1 MPKYLENKIFAITR
15 KEDYA
20 KEFAQ
25 LVSSEGGKT
34 IALPTIDIVPKDPS
48 IVVKFID
55 IINKKKHDYCAF
67 MSQQAVEVLFDLAN
81 KIDKTSEVISIL
93 NSITIVAVGPKTR
106 QSLIDRAVD
115 VKLVPVKYSSQ
126 GLVDLFSKIE
136 LAKTKK
142 ILIPRSGA
150 SNEFTKKAL
159 SDLGMTVDELNLY
172 TIQTSRIDSIWKDFA
187 LLVEQKKVDSVVFT
201 SASTVRSFF
210 EIMQKISL
218 HNTTSLLNDVKA
230 IISIGPFTS
239 EELRK
244 RNIRPFEAHEHSM
257 RGTFELAKTILSG
270 K

>member
-15 KEDYA
+15 KKDDA
-20 KEFAQ
+20 REFAQ

-34 IALPTIDIVPKDPS
+34 IALSTIDIVPKDPS
-48 IVVKFID
+48 VVVKFID

-67 MSQQAVEVLFDLAN
+67 MSQQAVDILFDLAN
-81 KIDKTSEVISIL
+81 RIDKTSEVISIL
-93 NSITIVAVGPKTR
+93 NSRTIVAVGPKTR
-106 QSLIDRAVD
+106 QSLIDRAID
-115 VKLVPVKYSSQ
+115 VKLLPRKYSSQ

-142 ILIPRSGA
+142 ILIPRSAA

-159 SDLGMTVDELNLY
+159 SGLGMTVDELNLY
-172 TIQTSRIDSIWKDFA
+172 TIQTSRINSVWKDFA
-187 LLVEQKKVDSVVFT
+187 LLIEQKKVDSIVFT
-201 SASTVRSFF
+201 SASAVQSFF

-218 HNTTSLLNDVKA
+218 HNTTTFLNDVKA
-230 IISIGPFTS
+230 IISIGPFTT

-244 RNIRPFEAHEHSM
+244 RNIRPFEAHEHTM
-257 RGTFELAKTILSG
+257 RGTFELAKAILSG